1 MLARLTLALALSGFL
16 LFNYAQYQGWSL
28 FADDA
33 NAQALRPGPSFTPYH
48 K

>member
-1 MLARLTLALALSGFL
+1 MPRFFMIAAITGLG

-28 FADDA
+28 FSDDA
-33 NAQALRPGPSFTPYH
+33 NAQAIRNPNAARAFH